1 MPTGVN
7 FHKKP
12 KIVLV
17 IEDSPTQAL
26 HTNAILERS
35 GVQSICATN
44 GLMGLNLARQIRPNL
59 IVLDIQLPDVNGFEV
74 CKQLKADPETQE
86 IPVIMLTRND
96 ALDALQKGSNVEQT
110 TTSPKMPLQMR
121 CYLRLYGR
129 WVCCQNDLMGD
140 FSAHPC
146 FRK

>member
-7 FHKKP
+7 FNKKT

-26 HTNAILERS
+26 HTNAVLERS
-35 GVQSICATN
+35 GIQSICATN

-74 CKQLKADPETQE
+74 CKQLKADPDTHD

-96 ALDALQKGSNVEQT
+96 ALDSLQKGIECGADDYI
-110 TTSPKMPLQMR
+110 PKDAFADAVLLETLRQMGI
-121 CYLRLYGR
+121 L
-129 WVCCQNDLMGD
+129 
-140 FSAHPC
+140 PE
-146 FRK
+146 

>member
-7 FHKKP
+7 FNKKP

-26 HTNAILERS
+26 HTNAVLERS

-74 CKQLKADPETQE
+74 CKQLKGDPETSE

-96 ALDALQKGSNVEQT
+96 ALDALQKGIECGADDYI
-110 TTSPKMPLQMR
+110 PKDAFADAVLLETLRQMGI
-121 CYLRLYGR
+121 LP
-129 WVCCQNDLMGD
+129 Q
-140 FSAHPC
+140 
-146 FRK
+146 

>member
-7 FHKKP
+7 FNKKS

-26 HTNAILERS
+26 HTNAVLERS
-35 GVQSICATN
+35 GIQSICATT
-44 GLMGLNLARQIRPNL
+44 GLMGLNLSRQVHPDL

-74 CKQLKADPETQE
+74 CKQLKADPETKE

-96 ALDALQKGSNVEQT
+96 ALDALQKGIECGADDYI
-110 TTSPKMPLQMR
+110 PKDAFADAVLIETLRQMG
-121 CYLRLYGR
+121 LL
-129 WVCCQNDLMGD
+129 
-140 FSAHPC
+140 
-146 FRK
+146 KE

>member
-7 FHKKP
+7 FNKKP

-35 GVQSICATN
+35 GVQSICATT
-44 GLMGLNLARQIRPNL
+44 GLMGLNLSRQIRPDL
-59 IVLDIQLPDVNGFEV
+59 IVLDIQLPDVDGYEI
-74 CKQLKADPETQE
+74 CKQLKADSETHV

-96 ALDALQKGSNVEQT
+96 ALDSLQKGIECGADDYI
-110 TTSPKMPLQMR
+110 PKDAFADAVLLETLRQMGI
-121 CYLRLYGR
+121 L
-129 WVCCQNDLMGD
+129 
-140 FSAHPC
+140 S
-146 FRK
+146 K